1 MSVDRSTV
9 ELYFT
14 IVAAPALSRLPD
26 RLWRRYVELRLMAL
40 VLDRRGVTLPGPLQI
55 AYQLGIPLTAL
66 LIDLEGLQDE
76 GLLTDTPHRFELT
89 ILGPATPSIPSSQ

>member
-14 IVAAPALSRLPD
+14 IVSAPALSRLPD

-40 VLDRRGVTLPGPLQI
+40 ALDSHGVTLPTPLMI
-55 AYQLGIPLTAL
+55 AYQLGIPLSAL
-66 LIDLEGLQDE
+66 LIDLQGLREE
-76 GLLTDTPHRFELT
+76 GLLIDTANRFE
-89 ILGPATPSIPSSQ
+89 IAVPEPIDPDPFVR